1 MNFCNNSRMDDE
13 RQCWICTNDHWVAGK
28 LRPPVVSLQPEHV
41 LHVEPELRARRKP
54 PAMATD
60 LEDLLHRSVKRPPGR
75 ETESANGSRPETR
88 E

>member
-1 MNFCNNSRMDDE
+1 MNFCNNSRMDGE

-54 PAMATD
+54 PAKET
-60 LEDLLHRSVKRPPGR
+60 LESLLYRSVKRPPGR
-75 ETESANGSRPETR
+75 ETESAYGSRPESG